1 MVSRGGKFDG
11 YVLLFELHVRTRQI
25 ITKGNKKLD
34 LNTGTIA
41 LNMWFE
47 GGLRSKI
54 ISEPKMLPFYIRSAL
69 REMLSEELRKRIEL
83 QRKSSSVL
91 LKTRDKWRDIIDD
104 DKNLDGL
111 TATMLTEELD
121 AMSDSGMY
129 TKSHFDLILGDGGAT
144 KLLSMREEYSKS
156 VLRGILATYNIITL

>member
-1 MVSRGGKFDG
+1 
-11 YVLLFELHVRTRQI
+11 
-25 ITKGNKKLD
+25 
-34 LNTGTIA
+34 
-41 LNMWFE
+41 
-47 GGLRSKI
+47 
-54 ISEPKMLPFYIRSAL
+54 
-69 REMLSEELRKRIEL
+69 MLSEELRKRIEL

-104 DKNLDGL
+104 DENLDGL

-129 TKSHFDLILGDGGAT
+129 TKSHFDRILGDGGAT

-156 VLRGILATYNIITL
+156 LLREILATYNIIT